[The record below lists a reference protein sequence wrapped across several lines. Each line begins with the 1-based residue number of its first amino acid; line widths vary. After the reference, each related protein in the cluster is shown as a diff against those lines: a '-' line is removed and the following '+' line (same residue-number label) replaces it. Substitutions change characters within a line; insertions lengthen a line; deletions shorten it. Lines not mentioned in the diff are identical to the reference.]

1 VPYLKTTQLLNELEN
16 ELRLQL
22 LWSSEKP
29 SKEAMNDTSPFSCEA
44 MPFEHWVQFIF
55 IPKMHHLIDR
65 TQALP
70 TNIAIAPMAHHVWGS
85 KQNLHTLIMIF
96 DNLDTLLSEQR

>member
-1 VPYLKTTQLLNELEN
+1 MLYLKTTELLDKLEG

-29 SKEAMNDTSPFSCEA
+29 SQEAMNDNSPFSCEA
-44 MPFEHWVQFIF
+44 MSFENWVQFIF
-55 IPKMHHLIDR
+55 IPKMKDLIDR
-65 TQALP
+65 SQSLP
-70 TNIAIAPMAHHVWGS
+70 TNIAIAPMAHHVWSS
-85 KQNLHTLIMIF
+85 KQNLHTLILIF